1 MCLTL
6 YGTASWPPG
15 VVWFPSLTSSVCFA
29 SSQALGIL
37 RLSDFILPSGVCGSQ
52 CITLATSRAACF
64 LLGPCHVNNALC
76 KVSVQVFSLL
86 WKWGRLLLLT
96 CRTAVCRLDTG
107 LLPDVFIVFSP
118 SLWLAYSFLCTVF

>member
-1 MCLTL
+1 MPYSVWHCQLAPRGCMVSQSHQQCLL
-6 YGTASWPPG
+6 C
-15 VVWFPSLTSSVCFA
+15 L
-29 SSQALGIL
+29 SQALGIL

-52 CITLATSRAACF
+52 CITLATSRAECF